1 MIAVHQNV
9 NMFIRRA
16 MKCSEGSIWSG
27 FAVSDYDIQICGGGT
42 VCPNATYRQFKAAI
56 GDPIYNGRFV
66 RILPVR
72 APRSESRYFLDKSF
86 AQVAAKVPEEPIM
99 PNAAR

>member
-66 RILPVR
+66 PQ
-72 APRSESRYFLDKSF
+72 SRHLGR
-86 AQVAAKVPEEPIM
+86 V
-99 PNAAR
+99 

>member
-66 RILPVR
+66 RIEVNE
-72 APRSESRYFLDKSF
+72 RSKMLRTCSNARFGEV
-86 AQVAAKVPEEPIM
+86 AQQHRELA
-99 PNAAR
+99 

>member
-1 MIAVHQNV
+1 
-9 NMFIRRA
+9 

-66 RILPVR
+66 RNVDLRADCSEGLLPADCV
-72 APRSESRYFLDKSF
+72 EKLFLDSS
-86 AQVAAKVPEEPIM
+86 IGC
-99 PNAAR
+99 

>member
-66 RILPVR
+66 
-72 APRSESRYFLDKSF
+72 PRCSHLH
-86 AQVAAKVPEEPIM
+86 PE
-99 PNAAR
+99 NAAVSTKVRYAGCYRSIGSLRWRSALGR

>member
-56 GDPIYNGRFV
+56 GDPIYNGRFCLRFV
-66 RILPVR
+66 AAV
-72 APRSESRYFLDKSF
+72 SVSCSGDKSD
-86 AQVAAKVPEEPIM
+86 KEES
-99 PNAAR
+99 AGGVRCYGDCGLRLL